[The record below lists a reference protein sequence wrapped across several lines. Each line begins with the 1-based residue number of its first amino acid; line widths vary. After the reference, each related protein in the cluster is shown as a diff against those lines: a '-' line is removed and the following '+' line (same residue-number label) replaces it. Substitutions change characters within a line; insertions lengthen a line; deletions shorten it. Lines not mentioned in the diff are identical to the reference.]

1 MPCILMKNLN
11 SCKMKFHKVIQC
23 VIKISFSLDFDIGQ
37 SYVTSK
43 IEDRDG
49 NIRKINIQPGTRGI
63 KLQSDLIRVKNKDAE
78 LPSHVYVRT
87 TLKDGKTLV
96 RKLPVIGTSD
106 WLLIFEEDLFVLAVK
121 GSIRRNRNFRVI
133 HKVIHRKDWHS
144 YDL

>member
-1 MPCILMKNLN
+1 MKEALYFDEESELLQNEIPQSN
-11 SCKMKFHKVIQC
+11 SC

-49 NIRKINIQPGTRGI
+49 NIRKLNIQPGTRGI
-63 KLQSDLIRVKNKDAE
+63 KLQSDLVRVKNKDAA

-96 RKLPVIGTSD
+96 RKLPIIGTSD
-106 WLLIFEEDLFVLAVK
+106 WLLIFEEDLCVLAIK
-121 GSIRRNRNFRVI
+121 GQYEEIEI
-133 HKVIHRKDWHS
+133 
-144 YDL
+144 LG